1 MDYHYD
7 ERSIMVMTSSL
18 PLYELLF
25 EENDLRELES
35 DVWNDLP
42 VPANLK
48 IEQKTYDIDICYR
61 GSYTRELEKKSYYVE
76 FVNPRTYGDK
86 LDIHLNAELYDP
98 SHFRNKLSLDFM
110 RDIGIHTPES
120 QHIFLVQ
127 DGNPLGLYLQL
138 ESVDQIYL
146 ESRNLPLG
154 PIYYATNNN
163 ANFSLMRKGKKKK
176 SLVSGYQRKV
186 GNEQDDQYLIEL
198 IKTINTS
205 PIASLSDSLP
215 NLLDVENYLK
225 WLAGAVCTMNND
237 GFTHNYALYRN
248 PENGLFTII
257 PWDYDATFG
266 RKVSGGVM
274 NYDYVPLTGKAKNK
288 LTTQLMN
295 VPEFRRQY
303 KEIVEDILETKFTV
317 EYLKENVMKLHESL
331 RPYVLNDPHIK
342 KGIRQ
347 YDREPSFIFRFIEA
361 RAAFLKDELKQ
372 LK

>member
-1 MDYHYD
+1 
-7 ERSIMVMTSSL
+7 MTFSL

-25 EENDLRELES
+25 EKNDLRELQS

-42 VPANLK
+42 VPAHIK
-48 IEQKTYDIDICYR
+48 IDQETYDIDICYR

-76 FVNPRTYGDK
+76 FVNPRTYDGK

-120 QHIFLVQ
+120 QHIFLIQ
-127 DGNPLGLYLQL
+127 NGKPLGLYLQL

-154 PIYYATNNN
+154 PIYYATSNN
-163 ANFSLMRKGKKKK
+163 ANFSLKRKGKKKK
-176 SLVSGYQRKV
+176 SLLSGYQKKY
-186 GNEQDDQYLIEL
+186 GNEQEDEYLIDL
-198 IKTINTS
+198 VKTINTTPS
-205 PIASLSDSLP
+205 SSLSDVLP

-248 PENGLFTII
+248 PENGLFSII

-274 NYDYVPLTGKAKNK
+274 NYDYVPLTGKEKNK
-288 LTTQLMN
+288 LTTRLMK

-303 KEIVEDILETKFTV
+303 KELLEEILETKFTV
-317 EYLKENVMKLHESL
+317 KYLKESVMALHANL
-331 RPYVLNDPHIK
+331 RPYVLDDPHIK
-342 KGIRQ
+342 QDIRQ
-347 YDREPSFIFRFIEA
+347 FDREPSFIFEFIKA
-361 RAAFLKDELKQ
+361 RRAFLKRELKM
-372 LK
+372 LD